1 MRRTLHWLLASTLLV
16 VLLGTAGCSS
26 SSSPPT
32 PSTSPGTGSPAA
44 STAASDVQV
53 IKVAWAG
60 GKPVVPSARIPV
72 KLGSKVRL
80 EVTSDVDEIVHLHF
94 NDAEQDVAAGGT
106 VIFTFTADKP
116 GVYDVEV
123 HKADQLIVQLQIS

>member
-1 MRRTLHWLLASTLLV
+1 MRRRLRWLLAGTLLAA
-16 VLLGTAGCSS
+16 LLGTAGCSS
-26 SSSPPT
+26 TSSPLSSSSPGA
-32 PSTSPGTGSPAA
+32 SSPAT
-44 STAASDVQV
+44 STASSDVQV
-53 IKVAWAG
+53 IKVGWAG

-80 EVTSDVDEIVHLHF
+80 EVTSDVDETVHLHF
-94 NDAEQDVAAGGT
+94 NDAEQEVAAGGT
-106 VIFTFTADKP
+106 VVFTFTADKP

>member
-1 MRRTLHWLLASTLLV
+1 MTRTLRPLLTCA
-16 VLLGTAGCSS
+16 LLGTLISLTGCSS
-26 SSSPPT
+26 SSSPGA
-32 PSTSPGTGSPAA
+32 SSPAASTTA
-44 STAASDVQV
+44 STAASDTQV
-53 IKVAWAG
+53 IKVGWAG

-106 VIFTFTADKP
+106 VVFTFTADKP

>member
-1 MRRTLHWLLASTLLV
+1 MTRTLRPLLTCA
-16 VLLGTAGCSS
+16 LLGTLISLTGCSA
-26 SSSPPT
+26 SSSPGA
-32 PSTSPGTGSPAA
+32 SSPAASTTA
-44 STAASDVQV
+44 STAASDAQV
-53 IKVAWAG
+53 IKVGWAG

-80 EVTSDVDEIVHLHF
+80 EVTSDVDETVHLHF
-94 NDAEQDVAAGGT
+94 NDAEQEVAAGGT
-106 VIFTFTADKP
+106 VVFTFTADKP